1 MFNPKEKH
9 IEIFQL
15 QLDLALEN
23 DAFDDFYAI
32 MSEDKY
38 KGKIQEVVHCFTGIA
53 NEAQQ
58 YNELGIFIGLTG
70 FICNDKR
77 NKCSLE
83 AMKRVP
89 LG

>member
-38 KGKIQEVVHCFTGIA
+38 YVRRQI
-53 NEAQQ
+53 
-58 YNELGIFIGLTG
+58 
-70 FICNDKR
+70 
-77 NKCSLE
+77 
-83 AMKRVP
+83 
-89 LG
+89 